1 MHEYINH
8 LWSKCARFISLFY
21 IILRVLFTFLYPRF
35 VFILFLFVLLSG
47 GGKVT
52 CICDSYGNT
61 CNICLETMLIG
72 CMSFFQLSYAWVSY
86 LMEACTWIGI
96 SPDQTVC
103 FRESKSELLI
113 FSRIIWQRFKLDLN
127 MYFSDILYS
136 SSHFTDTWLPL

>member
-1 MHEYINH
+1 MCTFYFLVLYNLACFVH
-8 LWSKCARFISLFY
+8 FSLSQ
-21 IILRVLFTFLYPRF
+21 ICF
-35 VFILFLFVLLSG
+35 VFVCLFVFLSG